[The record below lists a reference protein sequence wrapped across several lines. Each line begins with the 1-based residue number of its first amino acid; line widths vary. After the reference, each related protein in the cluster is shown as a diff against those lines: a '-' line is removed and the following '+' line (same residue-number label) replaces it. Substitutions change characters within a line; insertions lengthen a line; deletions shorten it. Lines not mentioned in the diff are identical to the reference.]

1 MTSQTALARYDGSG
15 LARARSWA
23 TIPDDERRRRAA
35 EACQL
40 HDADTLWALADAHLT
55 LHGRAGAT
63 VSRHTRSAYERGVRV
78 LVAAWTQETLLHP
91 RRNAGALW
99 LRDMEG
105 AGLAP
110 ATVKVRLAGARAL
123 YAALR
128 WAGATE
134 ADPFKDVRP
143 ARDKTAAKDKRGP
156 YAPEDLTTL
165 LMALDEVARTAAPA
179 ARSMASYDRVLVL
192 LGAHAGLR
200 ASEMMDLR
208 WEDVDL
214 LRRGLVVQHGK
225 GGKRRAV
232 VMSSS
237 LAAALEAIPPAM
249 RDEFVLPYRSRTS
262 AWTRLRNLSARAGI
276 KHHGLH
282 RLRHAAG
289 TRMMRET
296 NNLQE
301 VAELL
306 GHAQL
311 DTARVYA
318 QWADQTQRETVGK
331 W

>member
-1 MTSQTALARYDGSG
+1 MTTTTLTPYSG
-15 LARARSWA
+15 GRDINRARSWA
-23 TIPDDERRRRAA
+23 TLPDDERRRRAV
-35 EACQL
+35 EAC
-40 HDADTLWALADAHLT
+40 HDHDVETLCQIADAWLT

-63 VSRHTRSAYERGVRV
+63 ASPHTRAAYQRGVRLL
-78 LVAAWTQETLLHP
+78 LVAWTQENVLHP

-99 LRDMEG
+99 LREMEE
-105 AGLAP
+105 AGRAP

-128 WAGATE
+128 WSGATE

-143 ARDKTAAKDKRGP
+143 ATDKTAAKDKRAP
-156 YAPEDLTTL
+156 YEPDELTRLLTTL
-165 LMALDEVARTAAPA
+165 DETVRIAQPA
-179 ARSMASYDRVLVL
+179 ARTMARYDRVLIL
-192 LGAHAGLR
+192 LGSQAGLR
-200 ASEMMDLR
+200 ASEMIDLR
-208 WEDVDL
+208 WSEVDL
-214 LRRGLVVQHGK
+214 LRRRVVVQHGK
-225 GGKRRAV
+225 GGKRRQV

-237 LAAALEAIPPAM
+237 LAAALDAIPPAM
-249 RDEFVLPYRSRTS
+249 RGAFVLPYRTRGA
-262 AWTRLRNLSARAGI
+262 AWYRLKRLTDRAGI
-276 KHHGLH
+276 DAHGLH
-282 RLRHAAG
+282 RLRHSAG

-296 NNLQE
+296 GNLQE